1 MKVYVVTG
9 VELGWDCVVGV
20 YTCAE
25 VARKE
30 HPNEDLYV
38 IHEQILDRTY
48 IDDYEEDEEVEESV
62 QEEPDETEEK
72 FEKFKEFIENGD
84 KFSISREGYRNVDM
98 LKLKELIESAGYK
111 MVEKGLFRL
120 FYEKQK

>member
-20 YTCAE
+20 YTDAE

-30 HPNEDLYV
+30 HPNEDEYV
-38 IHEQILDRTY
+38 IHEQTLDRSK
-48 IDDYEEDEEVEESV
+48 IEDCNCVEEESV
-62 QEEPDETEEK
+62 QEESDKTLEK
-72 FEKFKEFIENGD
+72 LREFIEKGD
-84 KFSISREGYRNVDM
+84 KFSISREGYPNVDM

-111 MVEKGLFRL
+111 MVEKGILRL

>member
-9 VELGWDCVVGV
+9 VELGWDCVV
-20 YTCAE
+20 YTDAE

-62 QEEPDETEEK
+62 QEEC
-72 FEKFKEFIENGD
+72 IH
-84 KFSISREGYRNVDM
+84 
-98 LKLKELIESAGYK
+98 LLI
-111 MVEKGLFRL
+111 
-120 FYEKQK
+120 

>member
-48 IDDYEEDEEVEESV
+48 IDDCE
-62 QEEPDETEEK
+62 EEK
-72 FEKFKEFIENGD
+72 YNEN
-84 KFSISREGYRNVDM
+84 ISTIR
-98 LKLKELIESAGYK
+98 KI
-111 MVEKGLFRL
+111 
-120 FYEKQK
+120 